1 LVATDRLT
9 GVELAKVVA
18 KVVAVLLV
26 GILVQTCFGNDL
38 RVDDVAPDFMLLLAV
53 CAGFVAGPDEGALAG
68 FVAGLLSDLFLQ
80 NTPFGLMALAACLA
94 GYVVGWA
101 RASFLQPHP
110 AIVPVVAGGGT
121 ALGVLL
127 FVAIGYVVGQ
137 AQLVAP
143 GEKWVAQVVFIEA
156 CYAAVFGLPAAMLMG
171 WALKGPSAPP
181 SSLPPP
187 MRGGFSEFSA
197 RRRPSTPRSRRRR
210 RVQARV
216 R

>member
-9 GVELAKVVA
+9 GAELAKVVVKA
-18 KVVAVLLV
+18 VAILLV

-53 CAGFVAGPDEGALAG
+53 CAGFVAGPDEGALVG

-101 RASFLQPHP
+101 RSNFLRPHP
-110 AIVPVVAGGGT
+110 AIVPVVAAGGT
-121 ALGVLL
+121 VLGVLL
-127 FVAIGYVVGQ
+127 FVGIGYVVGQ

-143 GEKWVAQVVFIEA
+143 GEKWVAQVAFIEA
-156 CYAAVFGLPAAMLMG
+156 CYAAVFALPAAMLMG

>member
-9 GVELAKVVA
+9 GAALARVA
-18 KVVAVLLV
+18 VKACAVLLL

-53 CAGFVAGPDEGALAG
+53 CAGFVGGPDEGALVG
-68 FVAGLLSDLFLQ
+68 FVAGLISDLFLQ
-80 NTPFGLMALAACLA
+80 GTPVGLMALAACLA

-101 RASFLQPHP
+101 RANFLRPYP
-110 AIVPVVAGGGT
+110 AIVPIVAAAGT

-127 FVAIGYVVGQ
+127 FVTIGYVVGQ

-143 GEKWVAQVVFIEA
+143 GEKWVAEVVFIEA
-156 CYAAVFGLPAAMLMG
+156 CYAAVFALPAAMLMG
-171 WALKGPSAPP
+171 WALRGPSAPP

-187 MRGGFSEFSA
+187 MRGGFSELST
-197 RRRPSTPRSRRRR
+197 RRRPSARSRRRR

>member
-9 GVELAKVVA
+9 GAALAKVVA
-18 KVVAVLLV
+18 KVVVILLV
-26 GILVQTCFGNDL
+26 GILVQTCFGNDM

-53 CAGFVAGPDEGALAG
+53 CAGFVAGPDEGALVG

-80 NTPFGLMALAACLA
+80 NTPVGLMALAACLA

-101 RASFLQPHP
+101 RASFLRPHP
-110 AIVPVVAGGGT
+110 AIVPVVAAGGT
-121 ALGVLL
+121 VLGVLL

-143 GEKWVAQVVFIEA
+143 GEKWVAQVAIVEA
-156 CYAAVFGLPAAMLMG
+156 CYAAVFALPAAMLMG

-197 RRRPSTPRSRRRR
+197 RRRPSARSRRRR
-210 RVQARV
+210 RLQARV

>member
-1 LVATDRLT
+1 
-9 GVELAKVVA
+9 
-18 KVVAVLLV
+18 
-26 GILVQTCFGNDL
+26 
-38 RVDDVAPDFMLLLAV
+38 MLLLAV
-53 CAGFVAGPDEGALAG
+53 CAGFVAGPDEGALVG

-101 RASFLQPHP
+101 RANFLRPHP
-110 AIVPVVAGGGT
+110 AIVPVVAAGGT

-143 GEKWVAQVVFIEA
+143 GEKWVAQVAFIEA
-156 CYAAVFGLPAAMLMG
+156 CYAAVFALPAAMLMG
-171 WALKGPSAPP
+171 WALRGPSAPP

-187 MRGGFSEFSA
+187 MRGCFSEFSA

>member
-1 LVATDRLT
+1 MVATDRLT
-9 GVELAKVVA
+9 GAELARVAVKVF
-18 KVVAVLLV
+18 AVLLL
-26 GILVQTCFGNDL
+26 GILIQTCFGNDL
-38 RVDDVAPDFMLLLAV
+38 RVDDVAPDLMLLLAA
-53 CAGFVAGPDEGALAG
+53 CAGFVAGPDEGALVG
-68 FVAGLLSDLFLQ
+68 FIAGLISDLFLQ
-80 NTPFGLMALAACLA
+80 NTPVGLMALAACLA

-101 RASFLQPHP
+101 RSNFLRPHP
-110 AIVPVVAGGGT
+110 AIVPIVAAGGT

-127 FVAIGYVVGQ
+127 FVTIGYVVGQ

-143 GEKWVAQVVFIEA
+143 GQKWVAEVAFIEA
-156 CYAAVFGLPAAMLMG
+156 CYAAIFALPAAMLMG
-171 WALKGPSAPP
+171 WALRGPSAPP

-197 RRRPSTPRSRRRR
+197 RRRPSARSRRRR

>member
-9 GVELAKVVA
+9 GTELAKVVVKA
-18 KVVAVLLV
+18 VAILLV

-53 CAGFVAGPDEGALAG
+53 CAGFVAGPDEGALVG
-68 FVAGLLSDLFLQ
+68 FAAGLLSDLFLQ

-101 RASFLQPHP
+101 RANFLRPHP
-110 AIVPVVAGGGT
+110 AIVPIVAAGGT

-143 GEKWVAQVVFIEA
+143 GEKWVAQVAFIEA
-156 CYAAVFGLPAAMLMG
+156 CYAAVFALPAAMLMG
-171 WALKGPSAPP
+171 WALRGPSAPP

>member
-1 LVATDRLT
+1 LVATDRLS
-9 GVELAKVVA
+9 GLELAKVVA
-18 KVVAVLLV
+18 KVVVVLLL
-26 GILVQTCFGNDL
+26 GILVQTCFGNDM

-53 CAGFVAGPDEGALAG
+53 CAGFVAGPDEGALVG
-68 FVAGLLSDLFLQ
+68 FIAGLTSDLFLQ

-101 RASFLQPHP
+101 RAGFLRPHP
-110 AIVPVVAGGGT
+110 AIVPIVAGGGT
-121 ALGVLL
+121 VLGVLL

-143 GEKWVAQVVFIEA
+143 GERWVAEVAIIEA
-156 CYAAVFGLPAAMLMG
+156 CYAAVFALPAAMLMG

-187 MRGGFSEFSA
+187 RRGGFSEFSG
-197 RRRPSTPRSRRRR
+197 RRRPSTRSRRRR
-210 RVQARV
+210 RVPARV

>member
-1 LVATDRLT
+1 MVATDRLT
-9 GVELAKVVA
+9 GAALAKVVA
-18 KVVAVLLV
+18 KVVVILLL
-26 GILVQTCFGNDL
+26 GILVQTCFGNDM

-53 CAGFVAGPDEGALAG
+53 CAGFVAGPDEGALVG

-80 NTPFGLMALAACLA
+80 NTPVGLMALAACLA

-101 RASFLQPHP
+101 RASFLRPHP
-110 AIVPVVAGGGT
+110 AIVPVVAASGT
-121 ALGVLL
+121 VLGVLL

-143 GEKWVAQVVFIEA
+143 GEKWVAQVAIIEA
-156 CYAAVFGLPAAMLMG
+156 CYAAVFALPAAMLMG

-197 RRRPSTPRSRRRR
+197 RRRPSARSRRRR
-210 RVQARV
+210 RLQARV

>member
-9 GVELAKVVA
+9 GAALAKVVA
-18 KVVAVLLV
+18 KVVVILLV
-26 GILVQTCFGNDL
+26 GILVQTCFGNDM

-53 CAGFVAGPDEGALAG
+53 CAGFVAGPDEGALVG

-80 NTPFGLMALAACLA
+80 NTPVGLMALAACLA

-101 RASFLQPHP
+101 RASFLRPHP
-110 AIVPVVAGGGT
+110 AIVPVVAAGGT
-121 ALGVLL
+121 VLGVLL

-137 AQLVAP
+137 AQRVAP
-143 GEKWVAQVVFIEA
+143 GEKWVAQVAIVEA
-156 CYAAVFGLPAAMLMG
+156 CYAAVFALPAAMLMG

-197 RRRPSTPRSRRRR
+197 RRRPSARSRRRR
-210 RVQARV
+210 RLQARV

>member
-9 GVELAKVVA
+9 GAELARTAGKVL
-18 KVVAVLLV
+18 AVLLL

-53 CAGFVAGPDEGALAG
+53 CAGCVAGPDEGALVG
-68 FVAGLLSDLFLQ
+68 FTAGLISDLFLQ
-80 NTPFGLMALAACLA
+80 DTPVGLSALAACLA

-101 RASFLQPHP
+101 RRNFLRPHP
-110 AIVPVVAGGGT
+110 AIVPVVAAGGT

-127 FVAIGYVVGQ
+127 FVTIGYVVGQ

-143 GEKWVAQVVFIEA
+143 GDKWVAEVALIEA
-156 CYAAVFGLPAAMLMG
+156 CYSAIFALPAVLLMG

-187 MRGGFSEFSA
+187 MRGGFSELSG
-197 RRRPSTPRSRRRR
+197 RRRPSARSRRRR